1 MSEGPALKIAD
12 FAVAPPRMT
21 TSAAPLLATPAP
33 HAGKLP
39 GLDSLSGMT
48 LDAIERLVI
57 DNAIEAAGGS
67 LPAAARS
74 LGISPSTLYRKRERW
89 ADVAA

>member
-1 MSEGPALKIAD
+1 MLGELSGQVRAAVGDGATLAAVGSIAT
-12 FAVAPPRMT
+12 AP
-21 TSAAPLLATPAP
+21 
-33 HAGKLP
+33 P
-39 GLDSLSGMT
+39 GLDNLSGMT

-57 DNAIEAAGGS
+57 EHTITRHEGS

-89 ADVAA
+89 SGANALN